1 MPAVAIEGSGSSL
14 VSPGFSRM
22 RSTRRLAVLLFLAY
36 ASLIAV
42 FQGILNVLLPQVV
55 ARLAPDAKVG
65 TLAFLSTGAAIA
77 AVIALFAGGAV
88 SDRTRSRWGKRTPSL
103 LIALFASIA
112 LMPLVGGATSL
123 LQLTVLLPLLWFTL
137 NYYQSVLLAALPD
150 RIPAHELSFASA
162 AIGLGAPVGI
172 FAGINIATMAANI
185 MTGYIFLAIPLTIL
199 TFVLI
204 VLEPEDSSLE
214 EPVKERQ
221 NFSWKSCYAQFGSFA
236 HRNYS
241 LAAISRALLF
251 LCYFSVTG
259 YIFYLLQDY
268 VGQEQLPY
276 QSINAGMSIFSSVMT
291 AAWLLVTVLTGW
303 LSGRLPRT
311 VLIVATV
318 SILAGVVTLLPALS
332 NSWIM
337 FLIFGLGTGI
347 MFGSYFVLDL
357 KLATLVLP
365 DEKTAGRDFGIL
377 LAAGSAPGVVAPAV
391 AGAIIAVSG
400 YPALFLFGAGVA
412 FIGGLCVAFIR
423 LR

>member
-1 MPAVAIEGSGSSL
+1 MAIEGSGSSL

-42 FQGILNVLLPQVV
+42 FQGILNVLLPLVV

-103 LIALFASIA
+103 LIALLASIA

>member
-1 MPAVAIEGSGSSL
+1 MAVEQTCVGAEFTRVSG
-14 VSPGFSRM
+14 M
-22 RSTRRLAVLLFLAY
+22 RSSRRLAVLLFLAY

-42 FQGILNVLLPQVV
+42 FQGILNVLLPPVV

-65 TLAFLSTGAAIA
+65 TLAFLSTIAAIA
-77 AVIALFAGGAV
+77 SVIALFAGGAV

-103 LIALFASIA
+103 LITLFASVA
-112 LMPLVGGATSL
+112 LMPLVASATSIA
-123 LQLTVLLPLLWFTL
+123 QLTVLLPLLWFTL

-150 RIPAHELSFASA
+150 RIPPHELSFASA

-172 FAGINIATMAANI
+172 FAGVNIATMASSTV
-185 MTGYIFLAIPLTIL
+185 TGYVFLSIPLTIL
-199 TFVLI
+199 TFVLM
-204 VLEPEDSSLE
+204 VVEPESSSLE
-214 EPVKERQ
+214 MPVGERRS
-221 NFSWKSCYAQFGSFA
+221 FSWKGCCAQFASFS

-251 LCYFSVTG
+251 LCYFSITG
-259 YIFYLLQDY
+259 YIFFLLQDY
-268 VGQEQLPY
+268 VGQGLLPY
-276 QSINAGMSIFSSVMT
+276 RSLSAGISIFSSVMT
-291 AAWLLVTVLTGW
+291 AAWLLVTLVTGW
-303 LSGRLPRT
+303 LASRFQRT
-311 VLIVATV
+311 VPIVAAV

-332 NSWIM
+332 NSWTI
-337 FLIFGLGTGI
+337 FLLFGLGTGL

-365 DEKTAGRDFGIL
+365 DEKTAGRDLGIL
-377 LAAGSAPGVVAPAV
+377 LAAGSAPGVIAPAI
-391 AGAIIAVSG
+391 AGAIIAGSG

>member
-1 MPAVAIEGSGSSL
+1 
-14 VSPGFSRM
+14 M

-42 FQGILNVLLPQVV
+42 FQGILNVLLPLVV

-103 LIALFASIA
+103 LIALLASIA

-291 AAWLLVTVLTGW
+291 AAWLLVTILTGW

>member
-1 MPAVAIEGSGSSL
+1 
-14 VSPGFSRM
+14 M

-42 FQGILNVLLPQVV
+42 FQGILNVLLPLVV

-103 LIALFASIA
+103 LIALLASIA

>member
-1 MPAVAIEGSGSSL
+1 
-14 VSPGFSRM
+14 M

-103 LIALFASIA
+103 LIALLASIA

-172 FAGINIATMAANI
+172 FAGINIATMATNI

-199 TFVLI
+199 TFVLV
-204 VLEPEDSSLE
+204 VLEPEDSFLE
-214 EPVKERQ
+214 EAVKERK

-291 AAWLLVTVLTGW
+291 AAWLLVTVLAGW

-311 VLIVATV
+311 VPIVATV
-318 SILAGVVTLLPALS
+318 SILGGVVTLLPALS

>member
-1 MPAVAIEGSGSSL
+1 
-14 VSPGFSRM
+14 M

-42 FQGILNVLLPQVV
+42 FQGILNVLLPLVV

-103 LIALFASIA
+103 LIALLASIA

-199 TFVLI
+199 TFVLV

-214 EPVKERQ
+214 EPVKERK

-291 AAWLLVTVLTGW
+291 AAWLLVTILTGW

-412 FIGGLCVAFIR
+412 FMGGLCVAFIR

>member
-1 MPAVAIEGSGSSL
+1 
-14 VSPGFSRM
+14 M

-42 FQGILNVLLPQVV
+42 FQGILNVLLPLVV

-103 LIALFASIA
+103 LIALLASIA

-123 LQLTVLLPLLWFTL
+123 LQLTILLPLLWFTL

-185 MTGYIFLAIPLTIL
+185 ITGYIFLAIPLTIL

-291 AAWLLVTVLTGW
+291 AAWLLVTILTGW

-391 AGAIIAVSG
+391 AGTIIAVSG

>member
-1 MPAVAIEGSGSSL
+1 MAIEGSGSSL
-14 VSPGFSRM
+14 VNPGFSRM

-77 AVIALFAGGAV
+77 SVIALFAGGAV

-103 LIALFASIA
+103 LIALLASIA

-123 LQLTVLLPLLWFTL
+123 LQLTILLPLLWFTL

>member
-42 FQGILNVLLPQVV
+42 FQGILNVLLPLVV

-103 LIALFASIA
+103 LIALLASIA

-204 VLEPEDSSLE
+204 VLEPEDSSLG
-214 EPVKERQ
+214 EPVKERK

-276 QSINAGMSIFSSVMT
+276 QSINAGVSIFSSVMT
-291 AAWLLVTVLTGW
+291 AAWLLVTILTGW

>member
-1 MPAVAIEGSGSSL
+1 
-14 VSPGFSRM
+14 M

-42 FQGILNVLLPQVV
+42 FQGILNVLLPLVV

-103 LIALFASIA
+103 LIALLASIA

-123 LQLTVLLPLLWFTL
+123 LQLTILLPLLWFTL

-291 AAWLLVTVLTGW
+291 AAWLLVTILTGW
-303 LSGRLPRT
+303 LSGRLLRT

-337 FLIFGLGTGI
+337 FLIFGFGTGI
-347 MFGSYFVLDL
+347 MFGGYFVLDL